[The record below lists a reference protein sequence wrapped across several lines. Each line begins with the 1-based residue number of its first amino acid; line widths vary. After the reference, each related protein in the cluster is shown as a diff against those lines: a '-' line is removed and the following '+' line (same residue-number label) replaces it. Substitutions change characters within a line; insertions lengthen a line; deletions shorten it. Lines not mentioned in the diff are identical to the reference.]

1 VALPLNTASKTA
13 QCTSECVTAKVQPK
27 QLRGRTVMNKNE
39 ALKLAL
45 KNLLVATKHLGV
57 CPGTVQVAEE
67 ALAQP
72 EQPSKEPETWFK
84 GPPPFPQNQEWFIAK
99 TIHRERVVLK
109 VLPEE
114 YKYDYTTGDGTYM
127 MASNITHWMQFPDCQ
142 FLPPAGQALA
152 QPEREPVAWNK
163 PELGTLK
170 HSDNCRYWDENI
182 SCTCGAIEYTGLQF
196 WKNKVLVQPD
206 RIPDAGK
213 TIGAE
218 STKREW
224 VGLTQHQIAEVGF
237 EMLPDVPQKD
247 FLAFARYIEVLSK
260 GAIK

>member
-1 VALPLNTASKTA
+1 
-13 QCTSECVTAKVQPK
+13 
-27 QLRGRTVMNKNE
+27 MNKNE

-152 QPEREPVAWNK
+152 QPPEQEPLFAGLIAQHEGLAEELAQQEQERKEFESVVRPVIEWLNAHWH
-163 PELGTLK
+163 PHVTVVITPTSAELSVGEIA
-170 HSDNCRYWDENI
+170 Y
-182 SCTCGAIEYTGLQF
+182 
-196 WKNKVLVQPD
+196 
-206 RIPDAGK
+206 
-213 TIGAE
+213 
-218 STKREW
+218 STTEFIR
-224 VGLTQHQIAEVGF
+224 
-237 EMLPDVPQKD
+237 D
-247 FLAFARYIEVLSK
+247 
-260 GAIK
+260 